1 MNENKINIWEVLR
14 RREVASICLFVFLTD
29 TIIGMVSPTLSLYAR
44 GLGASLTLVGV
55 LATTMGLAR
64 LSSSVV
70 IGTLSDRRG
79 RKNILMAGMA
89 LMAVAAALYSLAIV
103 PAMLVLINALFG
115 MSFIATLTIGLA
127 YMADVASTRERSLV
141 FGLATTA
148 MGLGFAIGS
157 FVGGRAAASLGY
169 PGAYRLAAVVAGIAF
184 LVAWRGIPGQAPKRQ
199 PAGSTGRSWFQQ
211 MSVMMTNP
219 IILAACVG
227 SILSNLVFG
236 GLVVTF
242 FPIYANGLG
251 LGQAAIGT
259 LFATRALA
267 STGARLP
274 AGVLGTIFPGY
285 LVMLT
290 ALIISTLV
298 AFLLPQ
304 FADPTL
310 LMFLLIG
317 EGVAYGLFLTSG
329 QTTIAKHADASNRG
343 AALGVYM
350 AAASVGDSVAP
361 LFLGVVA
368 DRLGIHSVFYV
379 VGSLAVLGVIAMTRI
394 LTRRQVRISNCPQE

>member
-1 MNENKINIWEVLR
+1 MNKNKVNIWEVLR
-14 RREVASICLFVFLTD
+14 RREVASICLFVFMTD

-44 GLGASLTLVGV
+44 SLGASLTLVGV
-55 LATTMGLAR
+55 LATVLGLAR

-70 IGTLSDRRG
+70 IGSLSDRRG

-89 LMAVAAALYSLAIV
+89 LMAAAALLYSLATLPSALI
-103 PAMLVLINALFG
+103 LINALFG
-115 MSFIATLTIGLA
+115 LSFVATLTIGLA
-127 YMADVASTRERSLV
+127 TMADVASGRERSLV

-157 FVGGRAAASLGY
+157 FVGGRVAASLGY
-169 PGAYRLAAVVAGIAF
+169 PGAYWLAASVAGIAF
-184 LVAWRGIPGQAPKRQ
+184 LVAWRGIPGQPRPTQPVESNGLSWRRQ
-199 PAGSTGRSWFQQ
+199 IG
-211 MSVMMTNP
+211 VMMANP
-219 IILAACVG
+219 IILAVCVG
-227 SILSNLVFG
+227 TILSNLVFG

-251 LGQAAIGT
+251 LGQAMIGS

-267 STGARLP
+267 STVARLP

-285 LVMLT
+285 FIMLA
-290 ALIISTLV
+290 ALIISTIV
-298 AFLLPQ
+298 AFSLPQ
-304 FADPTL
+304 FASPTI

-329 QTTIAKHADASNRG
+329 QTTIAEHADESSRG
-343 AALGVYM
+343 AALGIYM
-350 AAASVGDSVAP
+350 AAASVGDSLAP

-368 DRLGIHSVFYV
+368 DRLGIYSVFYI
-379 VGSLAVLGVIAMTRI
+379 VGSLAVLGVVAMARI
-394 LTRRQVRISNCPQE
+394 LMRRVGLSSCPQE